1 MHRRAIGALLVTVL
15 LGGLLWLYLGKV
27 FLIQRLQ
34 RELAGLEKRAQEL
47 EAEIG
52 RLRYML
58 AQIDELQEL
67 AIRTKLH
74 YGLPGELVVLFG
86 EGR

>member
-1 MHRRAIGALLVTVL
+1 MVTVL

-27 FLIQRLQ
+27 FLIQGLQ
-34 RELAGLEKRAQEL
+34 RELVGLEKRAREL